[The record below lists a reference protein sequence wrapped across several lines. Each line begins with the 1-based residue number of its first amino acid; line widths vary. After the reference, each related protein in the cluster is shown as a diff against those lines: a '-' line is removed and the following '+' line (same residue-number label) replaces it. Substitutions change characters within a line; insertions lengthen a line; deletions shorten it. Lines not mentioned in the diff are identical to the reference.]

1 MIDNEDIKIVPYS
14 DFNCVNCSQFKEF
27 NCEQELTPIQS
38 RLYYL
43 MIFSQQ
49 PRGESESLYGWT
61 ARLGLSKSTT
71 YGLFTKRNQNM
82 HLSVAQNIAKATGAN
97 ALWIQKGVGEPFDSI
112 ENQEKT
118 NIKEKLPV
126 SEEQNEMPEMNTD
139 LLTQA
144 FQTLDNALEQT
155 KKVMPPAGRSRF
167 ITAVYDSLRTN
178 DGIDLELLK
187 DSIYTL
193 EEALKLKRQVMSPIS
208 KTRLILAIYELY
220 SGNVLYKE
228 AIQHTINQLI
238 GSAYEG
244 NR

>member
-1 MIDNEDIKIVPYS
+1 MSTQKLKDNSELHNNPLKERIKKLMTEKELDTPYS
-14 DFNCVNCSQFKEF
+14 FATRV
-27 NCEQELTPIQS
+27 
-38 RLYYL
+38 
-43 MIFSQQ
+43 
-49 PRGESESLYGWT
+49 
-61 ARLGLSKSTT
+61 GLSKGTFTGIWVDGRKSLHKST
-71 YGLFTKRNQNM
+71 LDKIC
-82 HLSVAQNIAKATGAN
+82 SVTGAN
-97 ALWIQKGVGEPFDSI
+97 PAWLTTGIGEPFDNL
-112 ENQEKT
+112 ENKEKIS
-118 NIKEKLPV
+118 IKEEV
-126 SEEQNEMPEMNTD
+126 SRLEEKNEMPEMNTD

-193 EEALKLKRQVMSPIS
+193 EEALKLKRQFMTPVS

-220 SGNVLYKE
+220 SGDALYKE

-244 NR
+244 SK

>member
-1 MIDNEDIKIVPYS
+1 MQNSEAQAFWNRIDVLIGNERPYAWAESKGINKSSFQSARNRGTKPLPKTIK
-14 DFNCVNCSQFKEF
+14 NWANLLGCSYEW
-27 NCEQELTPIQS
+27 LT
-38 RLYYL
+38 
-43 MIFSQQ
+43 
-49 PRGESESLYGWT
+49 
-61 ARLGLSKSTT
+61 
-71 YGLFTKRNQNM
+71 
-82 HLSVAQNIAKATGAN
+82 TG
-97 ALWIQKGVGEPFDSI
+97 IGEPFENA

-118 NIKEKLPV
+118 SIKEEVAPI
-126 SEEQNEMPEMNTD
+126 EEKNEMPEMNID

-220 SGNVLYKE
+220 SGDALYKE

-244 NR
+244 SK